1 MLKNVQ
7 VNGKLKLVFFEVQFS
22 NIFELNLDRKKRKI
36 EITRLLV
43 YLKTISIMFDQSKIP
58 IWTKLLLFFYKQNLP
73 GNIFQSLNTDVTYA

>member
-1 MLKNVQ
+1 MQLCKNENGPLLMLKNVQ

-58 IWTKLLLFFYKQNLP
+58 I
-73 GNIFQSLNTDVTYA
+73 

>member
-1 MLKNVQ
+1 MQLCKNENGPLLMLKNVQ

-43 YLKTISIMFDQSKIP
+43 YLKTIFTMFDQSKIP
-58 IWTKLLLFFYKQNLP
+58 I
-73 GNIFQSLNTDVTYA
+73 